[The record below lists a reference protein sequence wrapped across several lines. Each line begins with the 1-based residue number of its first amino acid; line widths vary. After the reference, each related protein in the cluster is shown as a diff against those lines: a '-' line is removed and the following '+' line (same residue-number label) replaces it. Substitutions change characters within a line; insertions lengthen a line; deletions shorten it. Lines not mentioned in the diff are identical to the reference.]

1 MHRNNSRNI
10 RVEAAHVITSLSYR
24 DMNRSTLLNLAS
36 REGQLATTHFL
47 INHRAD
53 VNAQDMILAPGN
65 ESSRPTCCGRAIENE
80 VGCCVIRM
88 R

>member
-10 RVEAAHVITSLSYR
+10 RVEAAHVIASLSYR

-36 REGQLATTHFL
+36 REGQLVTTHFL

-53 VNAQDMILAPGN
+53 VNTRDMILAPGN
-65 ESSRPTCCGRAIENE
+65 ESSRPMCCGRAIENE